1 MSESEKYIEY
11 LKLVVQLIDLRTK
24 IRDSKKEYIEKTN
37 LNKTFEDRNKTE
49 EWNKKTL
56 ESLEK
61 EIKDTNDK
69 LSSFTEEEIKE
80 FAKYY
85 AAEWQKI
92 KKLKS
97 YEAEIIDEFSNMIKD
112 FENNVTNKLTDKE
125 KAKWDKY
132 RNISVLDVYSD
143 NLVSLLDNITKHKL
157 VINKKEI
164 NKLNDIYK
172 SLIDEYSKFF
182 DNEFKNDKEFFING
196 ISYLGYKRN
205 MSSIKS
211 FLDNKNG

>member
-11 LKLVVQLIDLRTK
+11 LKLGVQLTSLRTK
-24 IRDSKKEYIEKTN
+24 IRDSKKEYIDKTN
-37 LNKTFEDRNKTE
+37 LNNTFEDRNKSE
-49 EWNKKTL
+49 ELAKKNL

-61 EIKDTNDK
+61 EIKDTKDK
-69 LSSFTEEEIKE
+69 LSFFTDEEIKE
-80 FAKYY
+80 FA
-85 AAEWQKI
+85 EWQKI
-92 KKLKS
+92 KS
-97 YEAEIIDEFSNMIKD
+97 YDAEIIDEFSNMIKD

-143 NLVSLLDNITKHKL
+143 NLVSLLDNIKKHKL
-157 VINKKEI
+157 VTNKKEI

-182 DNEFKNDKEFFING
+182 DNEFKNDKQFFING

>member
-24 IRDSKKEYIEKTN
+24 IRDGKKEYIDKTN
-37 LNKTFEDRNKTE
+37 LNNTFENRNKTE
-49 EWNKKTL
+49 ELAKKNL

-69 LSSFTEEEIKE
+69 LSSFTDEELKK
-80 FAKYY
+80 FAKEL
-85 AAEWQKI
+85 AEWQKI
-92 KKLKS
+92 KS
-97 YEAEIIDEFSNMIKD
+97 YESEIIDEFSNMIKD

-125 KAKWDKY
+125 KAKWGKY

-182 DNEFKNDKEFFING
+182 DNEFKNDKQFFING

>member
-1 MSESEKYIEY
+1 MAESEKYIEY
-11 LKLVVQLIDLRTK
+11 LKLSVKLIDFQTK
-24 IRDSKKEYIEKTN
+24 IRDLIKEINK
-37 LNKTFEDRNKTE
+37 LNDTFEDRNKTE
-49 EWNKKTL
+49 EWYKKNL
-56 ESLEK
+56 ESLKK
-61 EIKDTNDK
+61 EFKETNDK
-69 LSSFTEEEIKE
+69 VSSFTDEEKKE
-80 FAKYY
+80 FS
-85 AAEWQKI
+85 ERTKI
-92 KKLKS
+92 KI
-97 YEAEIIDEFSNMIKD
+97 YEAEIIDEFLNMIKD

-164 NKLNDIYK
+164 DKLNDIYK

>member
-11 LKLVVQLIDLRTK
+11 LKLSVKLIDFQTK
-24 IRDSKKEYIEKTN
+24 IRDLKKEINK
-37 LNKTFEDRNKTE
+37 LNDTFEDRNKTE
-49 EWNKKTL
+49 EWYKKNL
-56 ESLEK
+56 ESLKK
-61 EIKDTNDK
+61 EFKETNDK
-69 LSSFTEEEIKE
+69 VSSFTDEEKKE
-80 FAKYY
+80 FS
-85 AAEWQKI
+85 ERTKI
-92 KKLKS
+92 KIYDS
-97 YEAEIIDEFSNMIKD
+97 EIIDEFSNMIKD

-164 NKLNDIYK
+164 DKLNDIYK

>member
-11 LKLVVQLIDLRTK
+11 LKLSVKLIDFQTK
-24 IRDSKKEYIEKTN
+24 IRD
-37 LNKTFEDRNKTE
+37 L
-49 EWNKKTL
+49 
-56 ESLEK
+56 
-61 EIKDTNDK
+61 
-69 LSSFTEEEIKE
+69 
-80 FAKYY
+80 
-85 AAEWQKI
+85 
-92 KKLKS
+92 
-97 YEAEIIDEFSNMIKD
+97 
-112 FENNVTNKLTDKE
+112 
-125 KAKWDKY
+125 
-132 RNISVLDVYSD
+132 
-143 NLVSLLDNITKHKL
+143 
-157 VINKKEI
+157 KKEI

>member
-1 MSESEKYIEY
+1 MAESEKYIEY
-11 LKLVVQLIDLRTK
+11 LKLVVQLIDLQTK
-24 IRDSKKEYIEKTN
+24 IRDSKKEYIDKTN
-37 LNKTFEDRNKTE
+37 LNNTFEDRNKTE
-49 EWNKKTL
+49 EWSKKTL

-69 LSSFTEEEIKE
+69 LSSFTDEEIKE

-125 KAKWDKY
+125 KAKWGKY

>member
-1 MSESEKYIEY
+1 MTKSEKYIEY
-11 LKLVVQLIDLRTK
+11 LTLCEKLIDLRTK
-24 IRDSKKEYIEKTN
+24 IRDSKKEYIDKTN
-37 LNKTFEDRNKTE
+37 SNNTFEDRNKTE

-69 LSSFTEEEIKE
+69 LSSFTDEEIKQ
-80 FAKYY
+80 FSKYY
-85 AAEWQKI
+85 GAEC
-92 KKLKS
+92 KKLMS

-112 FENNVTNKLTDKE
+112 FENNVINKLTDKE

-205 MSSIKS
+205 MSSIKI

>member
-11 LKLVVQLIDLRTK
+11 LKLGVQLTSLLTK
-24 IRDSKKEYIEKTN
+24 IRDSKKEYIDKTN
-37 LNKTFEDRNKTE
+37 LNNTFENRNKTE
-49 EWNKKTL
+49 ELAKKNL

-61 EIKDTNDK
+61 EIKDTKDK
-69 LSSFTEEEIKE
+69 LSSFTDEEIKE
-80 FAKYY
+80 FA
-85 AAEWQKI
+85 EWQKI
-92 KKLKS
+92 KS
-97 YEAEIIDEFSNMIKD
+97 YDAEIIDEFSNMIKD

>member
-1 MSESEKYIEY
+1 MSVSEKYIEY
-11 LKLVVQLIDLRTK
+11 LTLCVKLIDLRTK
-24 IRDSKKEYIEKTN
+24 IRDGKKEYIDRTN
-37 LNKTFEDRNKTE
+37 LNNTFEDRNKSE
-49 EWNKKTL
+49 ELAKKNL

-61 EIKDTNDK
+61 EIKDMKDK
-69 LSSFTEEEIKE
+69 LSFFTDEEIKE
-80 FAKYY
+80 FA
-85 AAEWQKI
+85 EWQKI
-92 KKLKS
+92 KS
-97 YEAEIIDEFSNMIKD
+97 YDAEIIDEFSNMIKD

-182 DNEFKNDKEFFING
+182 DNEFKNDKEFFKNG

>member
-37 LNKTFEDRNKTE
+37 LNNTFEDRNKTE
-49 EWNKKTL
+49 ELAKKNL

-69 LSSFTEEEIKE
+69 LSSFTDEEIKE
-80 FAKYY
+80 FENITLQNGK
-85 AAEWQKI
+85 KI

-125 KAKWDKY
+125 KAKWGKY

-182 DNEFKNDKEFFING
+182 DNEFKNDKQFFING

>member
-1 MSESEKYIEY
+1 MSVSEKYIEY
-11 LKLVVQLIDLRTK
+11 LALCVKLIDLRTK
-24 IRDSKKEYIEKTN
+24 IRDGKKEYIDKTN
-37 LNKTFEDRNKTE
+37 LNNTFENRNKTE
-49 EWNKKTL
+49 ELAKKNL

-69 LSSFTEEEIKE
+69 LSSFTDEELKK
-80 FAKYY
+80 FAKEL
-85 AAEWQKI
+85 AEWQKI
-92 KKLKS
+92 KS
-97 YEAEIIDEFSNMIKD
+97 YESEIIDEFSNMIKD

>member
-37 LNKTFEDRNKTE
+37 LNNTFEDRNKTE
-49 EWNKKTL
+49 ELAKKNL

-69 LSSFTEEEIKE
+69 LSSFTDEEIKE
-80 FAKYY
+80 FSKYY
-85 AAEWQKI
+85 GA
-92 KKLKS
+92 KLKKSMS

-112 FENNVTNKLTDKE
+112 FENNVINKLTDKE
-125 KAKWDKY
+125 KAKWGKY

-182 DNEFKNDKEFFING
+182 DNEFKNDKQFFING

>member
-11 LKLVVQLIDLRTK
+11 LKLSVKLIDFQTK
-24 IRDSKKEYIEKTN
+24 IRDLKKEINK
-37 LNKTFEDRNKTE
+37 LNDTFEDRNKTE
-49 EWNKKTL
+49 EWYKKNL
-56 ESLEK
+56 ESLKK
-61 EIKDTNDK
+61 EFKETNDK
-69 LSSFTEEEIKE
+69 VSSFTDEEKKE
-80 FAKYY
+80 FS
-85 AAEWQKI
+85 ERTKI
-92 KKLKS
+92 KI

-164 NKLNDIYK
+164 DKLNDIYK

>member
-1 MSESEKYIEY
+1 MAESEKYIEY

-24 IRDSKKEYIEKTN
+24 IRDSKKKYIDRTN
-37 LNKTFEDRNKTE
+37 LDNTFEDRNKTE
-49 EWNKKTL
+49 EWSKKTL

-69 LSSFTEEEIKE
+69 LSSFTDEEIKE
-80 FAKYY
+80 FSKYY
-85 AAEWQKI
+85 GA
-92 KKLKS
+92 KLKKSMS

-112 FENNVTNKLTDKE
+112 FENNVINKLTDKE

>member
-11 LKLVVQLIDLRTK
+11 LKLVVQLIDLQTK
-24 IRDSKKEYIEKTN
+24 IRDSKKKYIDRTN
-37 LNKTFEDRNKTE
+37 LDNTFEDRNKTE

-69 LSSFTEEEIKE
+69 LSSFTDEEIKE
-80 FAKYY
+80 FAKEF
-85 AAEWQKI
+85 AEWQKI
-92 KKLKS
+92 KS
-97 YEAEIIDEFSNMIKD
+97 YDAEIIDEFSNMIKD

-172 SLIDEYSKFF
+172 SLIDENSKFF
-182 DNEFKNDKEFFING
+182 DNEFKNDKQFFING

>member
-1 MSESEKYIEY
+1 MAESEKYIEY

-24 IRDSKKEYIEKTN
+24 IRDSKKKYIDRTN
-37 LNKTFEDRNKTE
+37 LDNTFEDRNKTE
-49 EWNKKTL
+49 ELAKKNL

-69 LSSFTEEEIKE
+69 LSSFTDEEIKE
-80 FAKYY
+80 FSKYY
-85 AAEWQKI
+85 GA
-92 KKLKS
+92 KLKKSMS

>member
-37 LNKTFEDRNKTE
+37 LNNTFEDRNKTE
-49 EWNKKTL
+49 ELAKKNL

-61 EIKDTNDK
+61 EIKDTDDK
-69 LSSFTEEEIKE
+69 LSSFTDEEIKE
-80 FAKYY
+80 FSKYFG
-85 AAEWQKI
+85 A
-92 KKLKS
+92 KLKKSMS

>member
-24 IRDSKKEYIEKTN
+24 IRDSKKKYIDRTN
-37 LNKTFEDRNKTE
+37 LDNTFEDRNKTE

-69 LSSFTEEEIKE
+69 LSSFTDEEIKQ
-80 FAKYY
+80 F
-85 AAEWQKI
+85 AEWQKI
-92 KKLKS
+92 KS
-97 YEAEIIDEFSNMIKD
+97 YDAEMIDEFSNMIKD

>member
-1 MSESEKYIEY
+1 MAESEKYIEY
-11 LKLVVQLIDLRTK
+11 LKLSVKLIDFQTK
-24 IRDSKKEYIEKTN
+24 IRDLKKEINK
-37 LNKTFEDRNKTE
+37 LNDTFEDRNKTE
-49 EWNKKTL
+49 EWYKKNL
-56 ESLEK
+56 ESLKK
-61 EIKDTNDK
+61 EFKETNDK
-69 LSSFTEEEIKE
+69 VSSFTDEEKKE
-80 FAKYY
+80 FS
-85 AAEWQKI
+85 ERTKI
-92 KKLKS
+92 KIYDS
-97 YEAEIIDEFSNMIKD
+97 EIIDEFSNMIKD

-164 NKLNDIYK
+164 DKLNDIYK

>member
-1 MSESEKYIEY
+1 MPESEKYIEY
-11 LKLVVQLIDLRTK
+11 LTLCVKLIDLRTK
-24 IRDSKKEYIEKTN
+24 IRDGKKEYIDRTN
-37 LNKTFEDRNKTE
+37 LNNTFEDRKKTE
-49 EWNKKTL
+49 ELAKQNL
-56 ESLEK
+56 ESLKK
-61 EIKDTNDK
+61 EFKDTKDK
-69 LSSFTEEEIKE
+69 LSFFTDEELKE
-80 FAKYY
+80 F
-85 AAEWQKI
+85 AEWQKN
-92 KKLKS
+92 KS

-125 KAKWDKY
+125 KAKWGKY

-182 DNEFKNDKEFFING
+182 DNEFKNDKEFFKDG

>member
-11 LKLVVQLIDLRTK
+11 LKLGAKLTSLLTK
-24 IRDSKKEYIEKTN
+24 IRDSKKEYIDKTN
-37 LNKTFEDRNKTE
+37 LNNTFEDRNKTE

-61 EIKDTNDK
+61 EIKDTKDK
-69 LSSFTEEEIKE
+69 LSSFTDEEIKE
-80 FAKYY
+80 FAKLF
-85 AAEWQKI
+85 AERQKI
-92 KKLKS
+92 KS

-132 RNISVLDVYSD
+132 RNISALDVYSD

-182 DNEFKNDKEFFING
+182 DNEFKNDKEFFKNG

-211 FLDNKNG
+211 FLDN

>member
-11 LKLVVQLIDLRTK
+11 LKLGVQLTSLLTK
-24 IRDSKKEYIEKTN
+24 IRDSKKEYIDKTN
-37 LNKTFEDRNKTE
+37 LNNTFEDRNKTE
-49 EWNKKTL
+49 ECHKKNL

-61 EIKDTNDK
+61 EIKDTKDK
-69 LSSFTEEEIKE
+69 LSFFTDEEIKE
-80 FAKYY
+80 FAKEF
-85 AAEWQKI
+85 AEWQKI
-92 KKLKS
+92 KS
-97 YEAEIIDEFSNMIKD
+97 YDAEIIDEFSNMIKD

-182 DNEFKNDKEFFING
+182 DNEFKNDKQFFING

>member
-1 MSESEKYIEY
+1 MSVSEKYIEY
-11 LKLVVQLIDLRTK
+11 LTLCVKLIDLRTK
-24 IRDSKKEYIEKTN
+24 IRDGKKEYIDRTN
-37 LNKTFEDRNKTE
+37 LNNTFEDRNKSE
-49 EWNKKTL
+49 ELAKKNL

-61 EIKDTNDK
+61 EIKDTKDK
-69 LSSFTEEEIKE
+69 LSFFTDEEIKE
-80 FAKYY
+80 FA
-85 AAEWQKI
+85 EWQKI
-92 KKLKS
+92 KS
-97 YEAEIIDEFSNMIKD
+97 YDAEIIDEFSNMIKD

-143 NLVSLLDNITKHKL
+143 NLVSLLDNIKKHKL

>member
-1 MSESEKYIEY
+1 MAESEKYIEY

-24 IRDSKKEYIEKTN
+24 IRDSKKKYIDRTN
-37 LNKTFEDRNKTE
+37 LDNTFEDRNKTE
-49 EWNKKTL
+49 ELAKKNL

-69 LSSFTEEEIKE
+69 LSSFTDEEIKE
-80 FAKYY
+80 FEKYY

-125 KAKWDKY
+125 KAKWGKY

>member
-37 LNKTFEDRNKTE
+37 LNNTFEDRNKTE
-49 EWNKKTL
+49 ELAKKNL

-69 LSSFTEEEIKE
+69 LSSFTDEEIKE
-80 FAKYY
+80 FSKYY
-85 AAEWQKI
+85 GA
-92 KKLKS
+92 KLKKSMS

-164 NKLNDIYK
+164 DKLNDIYK

>member
-1 MSESEKYIEY
+1 MSVSEKYIEY
-11 LKLVVQLIDLRTK
+11 LTLCVKLIDLRTK
-24 IRDSKKEYIEKTN
+24 IRDGKKEYIDRTN
-37 LNKTFEDRNKTE
+37 LNNTFEDRNKSE
-49 EWNKKTL
+49 ELAKKNL

-61 EIKDTNDK
+61 EIKDTKDK
-69 LSSFTEEEIKE
+69 LSFFTDEEIKE
-80 FAKYY
+80 FA
-85 AAEWQKI
+85 EWQKI
-92 KKLKS
+92 KS
-97 YEAEIIDEFSNMIKD
+97 YDAEIIDEFSNMIKD

-143 NLVSLLDNITKHKL
+143 NLVSLLDNIKKHKL

-182 DNEFKNDKEFFING
+182 DNEFKNDKEFLKNG